1 MTATGPARA
10 QPQEKQSHDTST
22 LEQRLKAAGLD
33 GDTIPDNIY
42 EFRRRLARTI
52 DMFLNA
58 WHGCP
63 ERLCRRHHG
72 CMAPNGGCTNVPPA
86 SPEEMERDWPQ
97 AKAELHDA
105 LQELLAAHGEEDT

>member
-10 QPQEKQSHDTST
+10 QPHDNDSHDTST

-33 GDTIPDNIY
+33 GGSPDNAD
-42 EFRRRLARTI
+42 EFRDQFARMI
-52 DMFLNA
+52 DMFINA

-72 CMAPNGGCTNVPPA
+72 CMAPNGSCANVPPTP
-86 SPEEMERDWPQ
+86 PEEMERDWPR
-97 AKAELHDA
+97 AKADIHNA
-105 LQELLAAHGEEDT
+105 LQELLAAHGEE